1 MTRDYVNYKRKRER
15 QGKRSLFVLVV
26 LLFFALLP
34 GVAFYTHKQQLT
46 FATLKEAAA
55 QKVSAYFPQVLS
67 KQKKLPLHKK
77 VVANTQ
83 ESTKPIHFDFYDELP
98 KAQLDLPQAQTA
110 EEDETV
116 EEPKTTVAAVKKTM
130 AASAPVAAV
139 TASEPAPASLVSPH
153 VSQHEEEVVQELA
166 SDLTSMKAAETASP
180 YIIQL
185 SVFHS
190 LDAAKR
196 YRAAL
201 ASAGLKVDLVKL
213 RLGKEVV
220 YRLQQGPYHNLDQ
233 LKLAKK
239 RLTERGIACDI
250 RKLSPYIM

>member
-15 QGKRSLFVLVV
+15 QGRRSLLVLVV
-26 LLFFALLP
+26 LLFCALLP
-34 GVAFYTHKQQLT
+34 GFAFYAHKQQLN
-46 FATLKEAAA
+46 FASLKEVATE
-55 QKVSAYFPQVLS
+55 KVSAYLPPAP
-67 KQKKLPLHKK
+67 KQKKQPPARK
-77 VVANTQ
+77 VAATTQ
-83 ESTKPIHFDFYDELP
+83 ENPRPIHFDFYDELP
-98 KAQLDLPQAQTA
+98 KAQVDLPPAQTVD
-110 EEDETV
+110 EDEAV
-116 EEPKTTVAAVKKTM
+116 EEPKTTVAVVKKT
-130 AASAPVAAV
+130 VAA
-139 TASEPAPASLVSPH
+139 PLPL
-153 VSQHEEEVVQELA
+153 SQPQSNKREEEVVQELA
-166 SDLTSMKAAETASP
+166 SDLTSMKAVETSTP
-180 YIIQL
+180 YIIQV

-250 RKLSPYIM
+250 RKLSPYVM